1 MTQSDDTTRAD
12 ARPTEAAGRTPTIT
26 PAMEDYLKRIYQLRV
41 DGADVATLQ
50 LAEELGFSGPSVT
63 NMIKRLHDLKLVEHR
78 PYHGVRLTPAG
89 ERVALEVVR
98 HHRLLELYLAE
109 TLGYAWDEVHEEA
122 ERLEHHV
129 SDELEARM
137 DSVLGYPTHDPH
149 GDPIPSA
156 SGHMPRVSSL
166 RLSELEPGEPAV
178 VARVS
183 DRDPEQLRFLGELGL
198 RPGVTVTV
206 VERLPFDGPLRIKF
220 DGEEHVIGLPLAAN
234 VNVATGNADEADGA
248 A

>member
-1 MTQSDDTTRAD
+1 
-12 ARPTEAAGRTPTIT
+12 
-26 PAMEDYLKRIYQLRV
+26 MEDYLKRIYQLREE
-41 DGADVATLQ
+41 GADVATLQ

-63 NMIKRLHDLKLVEHR
+63 NMIKRLHELRLVEHR

-156 SGHMPRVSSL
+156 TGHMPEVSSL
-166 RLSELEPGEPAV
+166 RLTDLAPGEPAIV
-178 VARVS
+178 VRVS
-183 DRDPEQLRFLGELGL
+183 DRDPEQLRFLGGLGL
-198 RPGVTVTV
+198 RPGVTVTL
-206 VERLPFDGPLRIKF
+206 VERLPFDGPLRIEF
-220 DGEEHVIGLPLAAN
+220 DGVEHVIGLPLAAN
-234 VNVATGNADEADGA
+234 VNVATGELGEATR
-248 A
+248 